1 MRGGVNVQWRITMSD
16 HKGKKKR
23 RGNTKTMP
31 PQEMKEF
38 GEEMRALVEKTGAME
53 IKYLR
58 KKGVIQ

>member
-1 MRGGVNVQWRITMSD
+1 MSEPQ
-16 HKGKKKR
+16 GKQR
-23 RGNTKTMP
+23 RENTKPMS

-38 GEEMRALVEKTGAME
+38 GAEMRALAEKTGAME